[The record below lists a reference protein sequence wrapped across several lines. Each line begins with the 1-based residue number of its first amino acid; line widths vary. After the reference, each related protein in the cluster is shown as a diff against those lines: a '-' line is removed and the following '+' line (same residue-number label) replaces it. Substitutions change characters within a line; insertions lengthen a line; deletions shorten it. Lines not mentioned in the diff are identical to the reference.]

1 MRHPNQISAMKKIL
15 FLFAIVLFLPNHF
28 YAQTAADASAMFA
41 KSYDYMNDFE
51 KILTSSQVKT
61 LNDFLKSSETK
72 TTSKILIVTTSS
84 IAPYTDLSD
93 YSLALDKYMLSQLK
107 IDTSI
112 LIVISKQ
119 LRQIQVQGVEKVRSK
134 MSDQELKDIITT
146 YVVPEL
152 KKGDYY
158 KGLELG
164 VKQLLKKIE

>member
-1 MRHPNQISAMKKIL
+1 MKKIL
-15 FLFAIVLFLPNHF
+15 FLFTIVLFLPNHF
-28 YAQTAADASAMFA
+28 YAQTAADAVAMFA

-51 KILTSSQVKT
+51 KILTPSQVKT
-61 LNDFLKSSETK
+61 LNDFLKSSEAK
-72 TTSKILIVTTSS
+72 TSSKILIVTTPS

-134 MSDQELKDIITT
+134 MSDQELKDIITS